1 MDELGLLNLWNTK
14 RKHVIKAQLAP
25 ALVLIAIM
33 VLAAQGTFAS
43 ANDSARYLAVGVAAV
58 TGFLAIVSQ
67 YAAIR
72 EAEALVQDL
81 ARVSNPSA
89 LTSKVASSRGLLSLT
104 AIAIVGLGIAI
115 FALVVWSVLG

>member
-1 MDELGLLNLWNTK
+1 MDELGLLNLWNKK
-14 RKHVIKAQLAP
+14 RKHVIMAQVAP
-25 ALVLIAIM
+25 AVVLIAIM
-33 VLAAQGTFAS
+33 VLAAQGTFAT
-43 ANDSARYLAVGVAAV
+43 ADDSARYLALGVAAV

-81 ARVSNPSA
+81 ARVSNPTA

>member
-1 MDELGLLNLWNTK
+1 MDELGLLNLWNKK
-14 RKHVIKAQLAP
+14 RKHVIMAQFAP
-25 ALVLIAIM
+25 AVVLIAIM
-33 VLAAQGTFAS
+33 VLAAQGTFAT
-43 ANDSARYLAVGVAAV
+43 AEDSARYLAVGVAAV

-81 ARVSNPSA
+81 ARVSNPTA

>member
-1 MDELGLLNLWNTK
+1 MDELGLLNLWNKK
-14 RKHVIKAQLAP
+14 RKHVIMAQFAP
-25 ALVLIAIM
+25 AVVLIAIM
-33 VLAAQGTFAS
+33 VLAAQGTFAT
-43 ANDSARYLAVGVAAV
+43 ADDSARYLAVGVAAV

-81 ARVSNPSA
+81 ARVSNPTA

>member
-1 MDELGLLNLWNTK
+1 MDELGLLNLWNKK
-14 RKHVIKAQLAP
+14 RKHVIMAQVAP
-25 ALVLIAIM
+25 AVVLIAIM
-33 VLAAQGTFAS
+33 VLAAQGTFAT
-43 ANDSARYLAVGVAAV
+43 AEDSARYLALGVAAV

-81 ARVSNPSA
+81 ARVSNPTA